1 MEDGS
6 FAPPQDVRQHEGKA
20 LLPNAFA
27 RLNGKSA
34 VHQQINFGA
43 KHECLAALL
52 KIAQSVTQYGEIKRS
67 EVHKFGVRLMP
78 ELFHSLYPMTC
89 KRALQA
95 PKKLADDLELNDSA
109 SRMVRVAKLNHTNLS
124 LHSPNKLRDNQ
135 SCLRSPHSQR

>member
-6 FAPPQDVRQHEGKA
+6 IAPPQDVRQHEGKA
-20 LLPNAFA
+20 LLPSAFA

-52 KIAQSVTQYGEIKRS
+52 KIAQLVTQYGEIKRI

-78 ELFHSLYPMTC
+78 ELYDSLYPMTC

-95 PKKLADDLELNDSA
+95 PHLELNDSA
-109 SRMVRVAKLNHTNLS
+109 SRMVRVAKLNHTNPS

-135 SCLRSPHSQR
+135 SCLRSPHSQS